1 MIKNIASDGYLERGI
16 EFADITTLQGRM
28 KGKKSI
34 YADLQGKTIGWFR
47 MSFIAVGFDEYGVLR
62 EAVCTIQIVDEYKRR
77 EQSLIYK
84 SMTDELTGCYN
95 RRAYE
100 EDLLKCDNKEYIYV
114 SMDVNGLKT
123 VNDTFG
129 HEAGDEFAAVL
140 CDCGENPE
148 TIREAFH
155 KEIKKWS
162 GSIIKSLTISCGY
175 VHKSEFLDM
184 SVTEIAQIADRRMY
198 EEKSCYYENY
208 FSCRQ
213 RIPEA
218 LFFVDKKIRQGIL

>member
-1 MIKNIASDGYLERGI
+1 MIKNIVSDGYLERGI
-16 EFADITTLQGRM
+16 EFANITTLQGRM
-28 KGKKSI
+28 KGKKNI

-175 VHKSEFLDM
+175 VHKKVSFPICL
-184 SVTEIAQIADRRMY
+184 
-198 EEKSCYYENY
+198 
-208 FSCRQ
+208 
-213 RIPEA
+213 
-218 LFFVDKKIRQGIL
+218 

>member
-1 MIKNIASDGYLERGI
+1 
-16 EFADITTLQGRM
+16 
-28 KGKKSI
+28 
-34 YADLQGKTIGWFR
+34 

-129 HEAGDEFAAVL
+129 HG
-140 CDCGENPE
+140 G
-148 TIREAFH
+148 R
-155 KEIKKWS
+155 
-162 GSIIKSLTISCGY
+162 G
-175 VHKSEFLDM
+175 
-184 SVTEIAQIADRRMY
+184 
-198 EEKSCYYENY
+198 
-208 FSCRQ
+208 
-213 RIPEA
+213 
-218 LFFVDKKIRQGIL
+218 

>member
-1 MIKNIASDGYLERGI
+1 MIKNIVSDGYLERGI

-129 HEAGDEFAAVL
+129 HEAWDELIKGASNCMCKIFGSYGKVYRTGGDEFAAVL

-155 KEIKKWS
+155 KEIKN
-162 GSIIKSLTISCGY
+162 G
-175 VHKSEFLDM
+175 
-184 SVTEIAQIADRRMY
+184 R
-198 EEKSCYYENY
+198 
-208 FSCRQ
+208 
-213 RIPEA
+213 EA
-218 LFFVDKKIRQGIL
+218 L

>member
-1 MIKNIASDGYLERGI
+1 MADMYYGIYFIDIDGDTLLEYVADNKKYRDAGIRVKDMIKNIASDGYLERGI

-114 SMDVNGLKT
+114 SMDVNG
-123 VNDTFG
+123 
-129 HEAGDEFAAVL
+129 
-140 CDCGENPE
+140 
-148 TIREAFH
+148 
-155 KEIKKWS
+155 
-162 GSIIKSLTISCGY
+162 
-175 VHKSEFLDM
+175 
-184 SVTEIAQIADRRMY
+184 
-198 EEKSCYYENY
+198 
-208 FSCRQ
+208 
-213 RIPEA
+213 
-218 LFFVDKKIRQGIL
+218 